1 MHHTRLWYNKFM
13 IPYIIQYHTADEG
26 SRYENSET
34 WAPLIW
40 TRGSYLNRHEPDRW
54 LSVKGKVYFQSLA
67 LLPMVTLTFGMSW
80 ISSSMIPSSLM
91 KEWLMNGSDILRAYS
106 SENGFSS
113 WHFIVIVRL
122 LQRSFW
128 IFARKDEKRMHDGRY
143 WRRHSGPTYQAI
155 NNNNNNNNNKPRA
168 VNSSSIVDL
177 DLDFV

>member
-1 MHHTRLWYNKFM
+1 MKTLSYHHIRTSMHHTRLWYNKFM

-26 SRYENSET
+26 SRYETSET

-54 LSVKGKVYFQSLA
+54 LSVKGIVYFQSLA

-122 LQRSFW
+122 LQRSF
-128 IFARKDEKRMHDGRY
+128 FGSLHEKTRNECMTDVIGDDTANLRVKV
-143 WRRHSGPTYQAI
+143 RGSCLRLQRS
-155 NNNNNNNNNKPRA
+155 N
-168 VNSSSIVDL
+168 
-177 DLDFV
+177 